1 VLVLGKSDCPACNA
15 WTAELEAFLESDAA
29 WRHVRF
35 GKLLLDKSGLIS
47 FKRANPWIAELEV
60 LPHNVVYHDGER
72 VVEFSGAGVER
83 LTARLSRVLPAAAS
97 GA

>member
-1 VLVLGKSDCPACNA
+1 MLVLGKSDCDACNG
-15 WTAELEAFLESDAA
+15 WSAELEHFLETDTA

-47 FKRANPWIAELEV
+47 FKRANPWIAELDV

-72 VVEFSGAGVER
+72 AVEFSGAGVER
-83 LTARLSRVLPAAAS
+83 LLARLSRVLPAAKS